1 MAREA
6 RAARRISRP
15 TKSQTEIADRDYDR
29 RIDPVLVIA
38 AASLLLI
45 VLGVARVAWRFLH
58 DNEEPQAGGSM
69 GYQLFGRF
77 GRSKK
82 RSE

>member
-1 MAREA
+1 M
-6 RAARRISRP
+6 
-15 TKSQTEIADRDYDR
+15 
-29 RIDPVLVIA
+29 DPVLVIA

-45 VLGVARVAWRFLH
+45 LLGVARVAWRFLH

-69 GYQLFGRF
+69 GHQLFGR
-77 GRSKK
+77 KK

>member
-1 MAREA
+1 MWARLA
-6 RAARRISRP
+6 SHFRAADDSLLEETQP
-15 TKSQTEIADRDYDR
+15 ELTTYDR

-69 GYQLFGRF
+69 GRQLFGRT
-77 GRSKK
+77 KK
-82 RSE
+82 RAE